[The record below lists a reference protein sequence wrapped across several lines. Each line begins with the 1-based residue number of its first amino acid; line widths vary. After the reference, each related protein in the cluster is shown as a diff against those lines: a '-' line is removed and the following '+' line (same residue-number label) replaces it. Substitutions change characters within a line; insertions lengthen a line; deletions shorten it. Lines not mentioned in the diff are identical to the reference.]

1 MKSSAPILGYIKPA
15 NLLSKGDTNAKTA
28 KNELSTLI
36 LYLAPL
42 AQNSQGR
49 NLCPKASAG
58 CAAACLFTAGR
69 GRFNSVQTSRINRT
83 EYFLQNRLGFL
94 EQAAKEINRAAAKTK
109 TLAVRLNGT
118 SDVRLVEMLTERHDI
133 AANVVFYDYTK
144 ILAKAKKY
152 AASDLQSGHK
162 YVVTFSRA
170 ENNELEALEALEAG
184 ANVAAVFKSELPK
197 TWNGF
202 EVVDGD
208 ASDIEMLNVRGK
220 VLGLKAKGEAK
231 KDLSGFMVA

>member
-231 KDLSGFMVA
+231 KDLSGFVVA

>member
-1 MKSSAPILGYIKPA
+1 M
-15 NLLSKGDTNAKTA
+15 
-28 KNELSTLI
+28 
-36 LYLAPL
+36 
-42 AQNSQGR
+42 
-49 NLCPKASAG
+49 
-58 CAAACLFTAGR
+58 
-69 GRFNSVQTSRINRT
+69 QTSRINRT

-170 ENNELEALEALEAG
+170 ENNELESLEALEAG

-231 KDLSGFMVA
+231 KDLSGFVVA